1 MATKKLHFAVEG
13 EWACGEIWLGNAHY
27 EYERTDDGE
36 VVLYNVGTL
45 TVVGK
50 FDDTDKGWRDL
61 KRGLVNA

>member
-50 FDDTDKGWRDL
+50 FDDTDEGWRDL